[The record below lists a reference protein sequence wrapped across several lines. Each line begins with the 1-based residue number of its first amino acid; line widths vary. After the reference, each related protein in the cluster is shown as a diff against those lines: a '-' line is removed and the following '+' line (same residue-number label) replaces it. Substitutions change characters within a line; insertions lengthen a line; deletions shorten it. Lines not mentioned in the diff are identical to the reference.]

1 MIQAY
6 SDDRRLTGLMDE
18 AQTQLDRLQHTGAAK
33 RFRRG
38 TSIPIQTDQ
47 IWIVRQGLVQLGSLY
62 PNGEESLLGILS
74 PTMPFGL
81 PLTQVDPYNAIAL
94 TDVVLIMQSVSQ
106 LQQSPALSHFVN
118 QCSISRLRQA
128 EAILAMLGYRR
139 IEDRLRQFLIL
150 LAGQIGETTPK
161 GIRLSVRLTHQVIAN
176 ATGTTRVTATRLL
189 GVLKQ
194 ESWLHFDA
202 DHHIVLTRASAM
214 SAII

>member
-1 MIQAY
+1 MIQAHTTHT
-6 SDDRRLTGLMDE
+6 SDRRLDTLADE
-18 AQTQLDRLQHTGAAK
+18 AQQELDRLSQTTAAK

-38 TSIPIQTDQ
+38 ATIPIQTDQ

-62 PNGEESLLGILS
+62 PSGEESILGILS

-94 TDVVLIMQSVSQ
+94 TDVVLIVQSVRQ
-106 LQQSPALSHFVN
+106 LQQSPALSYFVQ
-118 QCSISRLRQA
+118 QCGLKRLRQS

-150 LAGQIGETTPK
+150 LAGEIGETTPK
-161 GIRLSVRLTHQVIAN
+161 GIRLSVRLTHQIIAN

-189 GVLKQ
+189 GVLRQ
-194 ESWLHFDA
+194 EGWLHVDS
-202 DHHIVLTRASAM
+202 DHHLILTRASA
-214 SAII
+214 I

>member
-1 MIQAY
+1 MIQTY
-6 SDDRRLTGLMDE
+6 TDDRGLVSLMDE
-18 AQTQLDRLQHTGAAK
+18 AQQQLNQLSQTSATK

-38 TSIPIQTDQ
+38 ATIPLQTDQ

-94 TDVVLIMQSVSQ
+94 TDVVLTMQSVSQ
-106 LQQSPALSHFVN
+106 VQRSPALSHFVN
-118 QCSISRLRQA
+118 QCSQNRLRQT

-194 ESWLHFDA
+194 ESWLHFDS
-202 DHHIVLTRASAM
+202 DHHIVLLRPSAS
-214 SAII
+214 